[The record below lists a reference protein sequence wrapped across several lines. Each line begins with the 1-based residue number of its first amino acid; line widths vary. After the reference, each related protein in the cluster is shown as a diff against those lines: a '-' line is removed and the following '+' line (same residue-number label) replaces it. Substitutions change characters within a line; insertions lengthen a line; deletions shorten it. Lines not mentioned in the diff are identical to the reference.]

1 MNRNTVPT
9 VSRILRVLG
18 LGALML
24 LACAAAA
31 YAAVNHRP
39 NANPDAFS
47 TQEDALFS
55 VPRASGVLMND
66 RDRDGDRLIARLNR
80 ATDHGTISLNR
91 DGSFMYDP
99 ADNYHGTDSF
109 GYKACEAAHPRVCS
123 YGAGVKIDVRS
134 VNDAPVAA
142 GDRLR
147 AKKNRVKMLSAPGL
161 LANDTDSDGD
171 ALHVAVYTQPRGG
184 RVAVYPGGSIRFVP
198 DKNFYGKTYFRYWA
212 ADDGGLKD
220 DCIVIVRVRR

>member
-1 MNRNTVPT
+1 MLSVFA
-9 VSRILRVLG
+9 LA
-18 LGALML
+18 ALML

-39 NANPDAFS
+39 YANPDAYS

-55 VPRASGVLMND
+55 VPRANGVLMND
-66 RDRDGDRLIARLNR
+66 RDREGDRLIARLNR

-99 ADNYHGTDSF
+99 ADDYHGSDSF

-123 YGAGVKIDVRS
+123 YGVGVKIGVGS
-134 VNDAPVAA
+134 VNDAPLAA
-142 GDRLR
+142 GDHLR
-147 AKKNRVKMLSAPGL
+147 AKKNHVKKLSAPGV
-161 LANDTDSDGD
+161 LANDTDTDGD
-171 ALHVAVYTQPRGG
+171 ALHVAGYTQPRHG
-184 RVAVYPGGSIRFVP
+184 RVYVGPGGSVRFVP

-212 ADDGGLKD
+212 ADGGGLKD
-220 DCIVIVRVRR
+220 DCLVIVRVRR

>member
-1 MNRNTVPT
+1 VNRNTGPT

-80 ATDHGTISLNR
+80 ATDHCTISLNR

-161 LANDTDSDGD
+161 LANDIDADGD
-171 ALHVAVYTQPRGG
+171 ALHVAGYTQPRGG

-198 DKNFYGKTYFRYWA
+198 DKTFYGKTYFRYWA